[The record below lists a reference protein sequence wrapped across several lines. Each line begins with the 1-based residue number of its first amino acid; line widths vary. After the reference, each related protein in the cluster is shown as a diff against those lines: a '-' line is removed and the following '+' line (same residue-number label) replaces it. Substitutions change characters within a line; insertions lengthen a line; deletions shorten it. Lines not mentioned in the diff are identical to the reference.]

1 MLQLVFP
8 ECKTKLEDK
17 NTSEGIIKIDNA
29 DIDMMSDAQAQP
41 TAQPLKPTARS
52 VETLTNQ
59 MVFNIIGEVTRRN
72 SAELLEG
79 VTSNQ
84 QNMQESS
91 ASSVPSVA
99 K

>member
-1 MLQLVFP
+1 MFP
-8 ECKTKLEDK
+8 ECKTKLDELK
-17 NTSEGIIKIDNA
+17 NSGGVIKIDNTEC
-29 DIDMMSDAQAQP
+29 DVIVSDAQTQP
-41 TAQPLKPTARS
+41 AAQPLKPTARS

-84 QNMQESS
+84 QNLQESS
-91 ASSVPSVA
+91 ASTVPSMA